1 MPRRKRFIGISC
13 FMMLSSFG
21 VAIVGCGSTTT
32 GELSQGTVIDAPFEE
47 ARTFLSVTSAPVGAE
62 VWVGPG
68 TTEGSL
74 LAMKSAS
81 SRLLGR
87 TPLRSKLVAEDVSP
101 EGDLEY
107 SVRHQ
112 AIRRDGR
119 IANASRI
126 IELGGSVRIHADL
139 HNTLTEEHPTT
150 Q

>member
-1 MPRRKRFIGISC
+1 MPRHKRFIVISC
-13 FMMLSSFG
+13 FMGLLSVG
-21 VAIVGCGSTTT
+21 LAIVGCGSITT
-32 GELSQGTVIDAPFEE
+32 GELSHGTVIDAPFEE
-47 ARTFLSVTSAPVGAE
+47 ARTYLSVTSAPVGAE

-68 TTEGSL
+68 ATEGSL
-74 LAMKSAS
+74 LAMKSTS

-119 IANASRI
+119 IGNAARI
-126 IELGGSVRIHADL
+126 IEIGGSVRIHADL
-139 HNTLTEEHPTT
+139 HTNLTEDPTT
-150 Q
+150 E